1 MIDEESPEFLILK
14 QNSTEEWEQL
24 PQPTLCQGPPG
35 RDETSLGTLGT
46 KIPQSGDNWDCGASI
61 WSVFCGA

>member
-1 MIDEESPEFLILK
+1 MIDEESSEFLILK

-46 KIPQSGDNWDCGASI
+46 KIPQSGDN
-61 WSVFCGA
+61 